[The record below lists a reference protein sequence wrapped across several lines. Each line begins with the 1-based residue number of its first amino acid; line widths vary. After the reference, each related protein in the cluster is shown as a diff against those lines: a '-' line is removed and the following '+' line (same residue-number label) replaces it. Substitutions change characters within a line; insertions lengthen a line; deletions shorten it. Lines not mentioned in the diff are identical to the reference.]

1 MCLEKREAPTLL
13 ITLLTGETSQ
23 MSKIEENDK
32 FWVIDEGAEYTGFI
46 SAKPSRSSRRE
57 MQRQKIR
64 KFLRENGIDLELIS
78 YGGVNLSHTF
88 KLIKV
93 IKDNPIFDLYT
104 WDRTCLKGQFALI
117 QDTQDK
123 TYHLF
128 GLKDN
133 FIDFRK
139 VAENVL
145 W

>member
-1 MCLEKREAPTLL
+1 
-13 ITLLTGETSQ
+13 

-32 FWVIDEGAEYTGFI
+32 FWVIDDGAEYTGFV
-46 SAKPSRSSRRE
+46 STKPSLNSRRE
-57 MQRQKIR
+57 MQRQKV
-64 KFLRENGIDLELIS
+64 KTFLLENGVDLELIS
-78 YGGVNLSHTF
+78 YGGVKLSHTF

-104 WDRTCLKGQFALI
+104 WDRNCLKGQFALI
-117 QDTQDK
+117 QDTKDK

-128 GLKDN
+128 GLKS
-133 FIDFRK
+133 DFVDFQK